1 MGGVCI
7 SAAAGLVSCARAS
20 ETWESSP
27 AGEPRARTLRKLTG
41 LPRYTPQAPLRP
53 LSPGPPQLA
62 SYIGR
67 CRGLRPIT
75 DHSDGLDSSRK
86 GVGPDL
92 SRAPCSDDRDRFS
105 PKQGP
110 PQRCTACSCRKYGFP
125 RLGLPGACFLQTSQ
139 HTQTCPQFTA
149 RGRASFWRHEG
160 SQDLNRAAKVG
171 PFASYASGRQ
181 VPPFTLP

>member
-1 MGGVCI
+1 MRELQKPG
-7 SAAAGLVSCARAS
+7 SPLRHWAGLGPARSESLPAYRATPASSTWTPEPWAATAGKLHWTVS
-20 ETWESSP
+20 
-27 AGEPRARTLRKLTG
+27 G
-41 LPRYTPQAPLRP
+41 TPTH
-53 LSPGPPQLA
+53 
-62 SYIGR
+62 Y
-67 CRGLRPIT
+67 
-75 DHSDGLDSSRK
+75 HSDGLDSSRK

-92 SRAPCSDDRDRFS
+92 SRAPCSDRDRFS

-125 RLGLPGACFLQTSQ
+125 RFGLPGACFLQTSQ

-149 RGRASFWRHEG
+149 RGRASFWRREG

-171 PFASYASGRQ
+171 PFDSYASGRQ